1 MSNRRMQ
8 HPDIS
13 DQRLTDLEV
22 KAAYTEDL
30 LDKLDQVIIRQQNQ
44 IDQLIREV
52 AQLREQVPDGQGE
65 GQSGAQRNLR
75 DDLPP
80 HF

>member
-1 MSNRRMQ
+1 MSNRPMQ

-52 AQLREQVPDGQGE
+52 TQLREQLPDGQGE
-65 GQSGAQRNLR
+65 GHNGAQRNLR

>member
-1 MSNRRMQ
+1 MSNRPMQ

-13 DQRLTDLEV
+13 EQRLTDLEV

-52 AQLREQVPDGQGE
+52 TQLREQLPDGQGE
-65 GQSGAQRNLR
+65 GHNRAQRNLR

>member
-8 HPDIS
+8 HPDMS

-44 IDQLIREV
+44 IDQLVREV
-52 AQLREQVPDGQGE
+52 ARLREQVPDGQSE
-65 GQSGAQRNLR
+65 GHSRAQRNLR
-75 DDLPP
+75 EDLPP

>member
-1 MSNRRMQ
+1 M
-8 HPDIS
+8 HPNDTT
-13 DQRLTDLEV
+13 DQRLVDLEV

-44 IDQLIREV
+44 IDQLIREL
-52 AQLREQVPDGQGE
+52 AQLRDQIPDNAT
-65 GQSGAQRNLR
+65 GAQRNLR